1 MGASALAGCGSSS
14 RSNGKYGARRKESQE
29 QATPAEESKAQGT
42 TAKETASEEKEPVEL
57 TLWVTSRNSDD
68 WSTEMENKFLEEH
81 PWITL
86 NKVVK
91 EGDPGNEFYQAV
103 GGGHRSGSRKLFL
116 YHDEFLYG
124 GGHSGAAEPVH

>member
-1 MGASALAGCGSSS
+1 MSVH
-14 RSNGKYGARRKESQE
+14 GARRRWPAAAQSRATENTAPAVKESQE

-81 PWITL
+81 PWL
-86 NKVVK
+86 
-91 EGDPGNEFYQAV
+91 P
-103 GGGHRSGSRKLFL
+103 
-116 YHDEFLYG
+116 
-124 GGHSGAAEPVH
+124 